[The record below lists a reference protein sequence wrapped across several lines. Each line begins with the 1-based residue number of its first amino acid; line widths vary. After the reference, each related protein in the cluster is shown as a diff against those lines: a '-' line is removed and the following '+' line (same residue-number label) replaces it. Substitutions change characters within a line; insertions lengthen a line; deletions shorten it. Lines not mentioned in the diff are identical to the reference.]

1 MAEILT
7 VFDENMNVKG
17 EKDRSLVHLEGDWHE
32 TFHCWIFEEKG
43 NETFIYFQK
52 RAEHKKEFPGL
63 FDITAAGHVEA
74 GESVLSA
81 GVREVK
87 EELGTTVDEKDLIN
101 MGIFQEEL
109 ISSTLIDREIC
120 NVYMLPMFEK
130 REFTIG
136 EEVTDIIKIKLL
148 EWERLLNDDCTC
160 INGTSVLNDKKL
172 PLRKGDFVPH
182 EENYYRFI
190 ITQIAKN
197 VEKL

>member
-7 VFDENMNVKG
+7 VFDRNMNVKG
-17 EKDRSLVHLEGDWHE
+17 EKERSLVHLDGDWHE
-32 TFHCWIFEEKG
+32 TFHCWLFEEKG
-43 NETFIYFQK
+43 NETYVYFQK
-52 RAEHKKEFPGL
+52 RAENKKEFPGL

-87 EELGTTVDEKDLIN
+87 EEIGTTVDEKDLIN
-101 MGIFQEEL
+101 MGMFQEEL

-120 NVYMLPMFEK
+120 NVYMLSILEK
-130 REFTIG
+130 LEFIIG
-136 EEVTDIIKIKLL
+136 EEVTDIIKINLRD
-148 EWERLLNDDCTC
+148 WERLLDDDCTC
-160 INGTSVLNDKKL
+160 INGTSVLNEKKL
-172 PLRKGDFVPH
+172 SLRKDDFVPH
-182 EENYYRFI
+182 EEDYYRFI